1 MVTGFDYLSRDQT
14 LQTHWVKRFIAIFID
29 SLLIWVPLLIFFS
42 LFGFRM
48 VLPSLLYGP
57 LLFLYSAMFE
67 FTIGGTLG
75 KILLHL
81 KSVSTVG
88 KMSTAQA
95 FMRNI
100 SKIFGLFLLLDW
112 VIGMLTD
119 TQDPRQKWLDQM
131 AKTSVIS
138 TEGPGGT

>member
-29 SLLIWVPLLIFFS
+29 SLLIWVPLLIFFW

-57 LLFLYSAMFE
+57 LLFLYSALFE

-75 KILLHL
+75 KILMHL

-95 FMRNI
+95 LMRNI

-112 VIGMLTD
+112 IIGMLTD

-138 TEGPGGT
+138 TEVPGGT